1 MHASL
6 AIPRWLPA
14 GSPTYLVQLPAAAEP
29 EEPAHGLGVIRGSDR
44 VLATASDHSPRD
56 ARSGPMRVT
65 SGKSRV
71 RGKPPARICEGKAE
85 WPSYSAAARRQEP
98 AEGRHRPASARS
110 HAAWSTG

>member
-1 MHASL
+1 
-6 AIPRWLPA
+6 
-14 GSPTYLVQLPAAAEP
+14 
-29 EEPAHGLGVIRGSDR
+29 
-44 VLATASDHSPRD
+44 
-56 ARSGPMRVT
+56 MRVT